1 MDKTKLFEHYED
13 RDDDL
18 ENNGLDLAAKFKA
31 AGKTLSYYGATDLN
45 TGNPVVVV
53 SSHGSSFAEAAQN
66 GTILQL
72 EPHQKPYDRAQII
85 ERGVQ
90 GGLSQDDATRLATS
104 NISYEDLDSS
114 FNLTPRR

>member
-1 MDKTKLFEHYED
+1 MDKTQLFSHY
-13 RDDDL
+13 DDDL
-18 ENNGLDLAAKFKA
+18 EDNGLGLAAKFKA

-66 GTILQL
+66 GTIVQL
-72 EPHQKPYDRAQII
+72 EKHQEPYDRAQII

-90 GGLSQDDATRLATS
+90 GGLSEDDAARLATS
-104 NISYEDLDSS
+104 DISYADLDSS
-114 FNLTPRR
+114 FNIAPRR